1 MSEINYET
9 YYNTIYAMD
18 PAELQPFRYDVFKV
32 RDDEDMATLE
42 ESIKKN
48 GIIIP
53 IMAFWNEYGKLEV
66 IAGHRR
72 IHIAQ
77 KLEIPT
83 VPVIIKAVD
92 LIGAKILMAE
102 SNLTL
107 RTKLLPSEKGQA
119 YKMMIEAI
127 YKQRHGSK
135 TELTPV
141 ESVYD
146 VGERTD
152 EILSNQVGDSRE
164 QIRRY
169 IRLNELDPELLN
181 MVDDKK
187 MGLRPAVEIS
197 YLPEDI
203 QRGILNYYHD
213 NDVTP
218 SHAQTR
224 VMRRLCSEGK
234 LDSDKLMSILAE
246 DKPNQKSEVDKMVI
260 TSPDII
266 KLLKK
271 YQSKMEKELRI
282 IKALK
287 FLEEAEDKKREEEIL
302 AEYN

>member
-1 MSEINYET
+1 M
-9 YYNTIYAMD
+9 
-18 PAELQPFRYDVFKV
+18 
-32 RDDEDMATLE
+32 
-42 ESIKKN
+42 
-48 GIIIP
+48 
-53 IMAFWNEYGKLEV
+53 
-66 IAGHRR
+66 
-72 IHIAQ
+72 
-77 KLEIPT
+77 
-83 VPVIIKAVD
+83 
-92 LIGAKILMAE
+92 
-102 SNLTL
+102 
-107 RTKLLPSEKGQA
+107 
-119 YKMMIEAI
+119 
-127 YKQRHGSK
+127 
-135 TELTPV
+135 

-169 IRLNELDPELLN
+169 IRLNELDPELVN

-224 VMRRLCSEGK
+224 VMRRLYSEGK